1 MISSKT
7 VKNVAR
13 HLEEQM
19 HEMDKKMIGS
29 PAVSPFAQ
37 HKRQAMAQAAE
48 VLRVEA
54 VRIDAGDENVV
65 GPDMFKD
72 HSDPL
77 FGVEGPEDEV

>member
-13 HLEEQM
+13 HLEEQLY
-19 HEMDKKMIGS
+19 ELDRKMIGS
-29 PAVSPFAQ
+29 HAVSPFAQ
-37 HKRQAMAQAAE
+37 HKRQAIAQAAE
-48 VLRVEA
+48 VLRLEV
-54 VRIDAGDENVV
+54 VRIDAGHDNVV
-65 GPDMFKD
+65 GPNMFKD

>member
-13 HLEEQM
+13 HLEEQL
-19 HEMDKKMIGS
+19 HELDRKMIGS
-29 PAVSPFAQ
+29 HAVSPFAQ
-37 HKRQAMAQAAE
+37 HKRQAIAQAAE
-48 VLRVEA
+48 VLRLEV
-54 VRIDAGDENVV
+54 VRIDAGDDNVV
-65 GPDMFKD
+65 GPNMFKD